1 MVRRFSTTGSGR
13 KFACAAG
20 LFGLIGIGIGM
31 SSGAF
36 ASNTRTLSFFHTHT
50 KEQTTVTFW
59 RDGSYDA
66 EGLKKLNWFLRDW
79 RVNEPAKMDPKLF
92 NILWEVHQEAGS
104 REPIHIISA
113 YRSPTTNAMLRR
125 RSSGVS
131 EHSQHM
137 LGKAMDVRFPDVE
150 TGTLRAIAM
159 KMQYGGVGYYPSSAF
174 VHVDTGSVRA
184 WPRMS
189 QEQLARLFPDGKT
202 VHLPPSGKPLARYA
216 EAKADLAARDK
227 LLATASVGNP
237 LAGLL
242 GSLLKGGSSPGEP
255 PAQVASANIVPAP
268 AETQTMEAV
277 PLPPRRPVL
286 AMAFAGPTE
295 RLQVA
300 PKVTARLA
308 SAEPMVSADLTPTS
322 RLLFSVVSV
331 TAAPTQAEL
340 GHRQSAANSLDRSHL
355 QTKPLVVQTF
365 STPLGL
371 ADAPTQFQ
379 DRTVGLPGGLRLAGA
394 SLSMSSANP

>member
-1 MVRRFSTTGSGR
+1 
-13 KFACAAG
+13 
-20 LFGLIGIGIGM
+20 
-31 SSGAF
+31 
-36 ASNTRTLSFFHTHT
+36 
-50 KEQTTVTFW
+50 
-59 RDGSYDA
+59 
-66 EGLKKLNWFLRDW
+66 
-79 RVNEPAKMDPKLF
+79 
-92 NILWEVHQEAGS
+92 
-104 REPIHIISA
+104 
-113 YRSPTTNAMLRR
+113 
-125 RSSGVS
+125 
-131 EHSQHM
+131 
-137 LGKAMDVRFPDVE
+137 
-150 TGTLRAIAM
+150 
-159 KMQYGGVGYYPSSAF
+159 
-174 VHVDTGSVRA
+174 
-184 WPRMS
+184 MS

-202 VHLPPSGKPLARYA
+202 VHLPSSGKPLARYA